1 MIGAKWPL
9 VIVVCA
15 IVVFC
20 FVFRPR
26 EVQLDSPTAGT
37 TIRVVG
43 AYPYFYKYLRSGQ
56 TSLDS
61 NIKIAFQMRDSKW
74 HVVVNYK
81 GMILNQIIDGSIPVA
96 DAIGGQIEFP
106 NIAQI
111 TLGDLRN

>member
-1 MIGAKWPL
+1 
-9 VIVVCA
+9 
-15 IVVFC
+15 
-20 FVFRPR
+20 
-26 EVQLDSPTAGT
+26 
-37 TIRVVG
+37 
-43 AYPYFYKYLRSGQ
+43 
-56 TSLDS
+56 
-61 NIKIAFQMRDSKW
+61 MRDSKW